1 MYLNYAENLFILS
14 STVTG
19 CVSISAFAS
28 LVFVPVGITSTAV
41 GINICGITAGFKSI
55 SQLKKKKKKH
65 NKIVLLGKDML
76 NTIEFLTLIDSY
88 ISHDEFLLVNNV
100 LR

>member
-65 NKIVLLGKDML
+65 NKIVLLRKD
-76 NTIEFLTLIDSY
+76 TIEFLTSKAL

>member
-28 LVFVPVGITSTAV
+28 LVFVPVEITSTAV
-41 GINICGITAGFKSI
+41 GINICAITAGFKSI

-65 NKIVLLGKDML
+65 NKIALLRKD
-76 NTIEFLTLIDSY
+76 TIEFLTSKAL

>member
-41 GINICGITAGFKSI
+41 GINICAITAGFKSI

-65 NKIVLLGKDML
+65 NKIVLLRKD
-76 NTIEFLTLIDSY
+76 TIEFLTSKAL